1 MGPSSPLHPH
11 LRGRMPLFAFL
22 LLSASRQTK
31 PSPIFASEAS
41 LIHLLPLRTM
51 TRSLSTIRE
60 QLTQLESHTQD
71 LYRQL
76 CHSYLHYL
84 QLLDHQINRQLV
96 LAVHHICTQ
105 LYPSEFLELS
115 PKEHQHLQQET
126 RQLGAQFQS
135 RFFSQ
140 LQRHGL
146 EMEGATLNEL
156 PAPAGAEDL
165 ILGEEEQIEASFT
178 IQKYLDTREEEAQ
191 EGEIDSVTEGAAEAL
206 LSKITA
212 MASSGELMEM
222 LLGSSERPS
231 RPRWNYPLG
240 HPETLANWGSMVEE
254 SLEQVL
260 EEISLAANQIL
271 QRARI
276 IPHPLPAK
284 VLEIA
289 LQAEENGAIT
299 HRGKLPHVL
308 TLFIEMTQL
317 SETVPNQEEGE
328 DSPPAEA
335 HKQSKVLKVVA
346 IRLKL
351 NELEFQDAALV
362 ASRKQLRQ
370 LAEHLKKL
378 HKHHQH
384 LHQEQQIIAAEH
396 AWRASWQD
404 A

>member
-1 MGPSSPLHPH
+1 
-11 LRGRMPLFAFL
+11 
-22 LLSASRQTK
+22 
-31 PSPIFASEAS
+31 
-41 LIHLLPLRTM
+41 M

-60 QLTQLESHTQD
+60 QLSQLESHTQD

-84 QLLDHQINRQLV
+84 QLLDQQINRQLV

-140 LQRHGL
+140 LQRRGL
-146 EMEGATLNEL
+146 EMEGAEL
-156 PAPAGAEDL
+156 PVPEGGEDL
-165 ILGEEEQIEASFT
+165 ILGEAESVDTSFT
-178 IQKYLDTREEEAQ
+178 IQEYLDAKDEEAP
-191 EGEIDSVTEGAAEAL
+191 EGEIDSLTEGTAADL

-222 LLGSSERPS
+222 LLGASERPS
-231 RPRWNYPLG
+231 RPRWHYPLG
-240 HPETLANWGSMVEE
+240 HPETLAHWGSLVEE

-260 EEISLAANQIL
+260 EEISSAANQIL
-271 QRARI
+271 QRAHI
-276 IPHPLPAK
+276 IPYPLPAK

-289 LQAEENGAIT
+289 LQAEENGAIP

-317 SETVPNQEEGE
+317 SETVTNQEEGE
-328 DSPPAEA
+328 DSPPAENQ
-335 HKQSKVLKVVA
+335 KQPQVLKVVA
-346 IRLKL
+346 IRFKL

-378 HKHHQH
+378 HKHYQH
-384 LHQEQQIIAAEH
+384 LHREQQIVAAEN

-404 A
+404 R

>member
-1 MGPSSPLHPH
+1 M
-11 LRGRMPLFAFL
+11 
-22 LLSASRQTK
+22 
-31 PSPIFASEAS
+31 I
-41 LIHLLPLRTM
+41 
-51 TRSLSTIRE
+51 RSLSTIRE
-60 QLTQLESHTQD
+60 QLSQLESHTQD

-76 CHSYLHYL
+76 CYSYLHYL
-84 QLLDHQINRQLV
+84 QLLDQQINRQLV

-115 PKEHQHLQQET
+115 PKEHQQLQRET

-135 RFFSQ
+135 RFFTQ
-140 LQRHGL
+140 LQRRGL
-146 EMEGATLNEL
+146 EMEGANLTEL
-156 PAPAGAEDL
+156 PAPEGAEDL
-165 ILGEEEQIEASFT
+165 TLGEVEKVDNNLN
-178 IQKYLDTREEEAQ
+178 IQEYLDARVEEAQ
-191 EGEIDSVTEGAAEAL
+191 EGEIDSVTEETAEAL

-222 LLGSSERPS
+222 LLGPPERPS
-231 RPRWNYPLG
+231 RPQWHYPLG

-260 EEISLAANQIL
+260 EQISLAANQIL

-289 LQAEENGAIT
+289 LQAEENGAIP

-317 SETVPNQEEGE
+317 SETVSSQEEGE

-335 HKQSKVLKVVA
+335 QKPSKVLKVVA

-384 LHQEQQIIAAEH
+384 LHREQQIIAAEN

-404 A
+404 T